1 MRADHRIAAIIP
13 ALNEA
18 ASLGLMLPE
27 LPDWIDEVIVVDN
40 GSTDHTA
47 DVARRCGAVVVAEP
61 SRGYGRACLAGARA
75 TEAAVLLFLDG
86 DGSDK
91 PGLAARVVDPVA
103 TGAADMV
110 IGSRVLGNREPG
122 ALSPQQRWGNALACA
137 LMRWLW
143 RARYTDLGPFR
154 AIRREALLALDLR
167 ALTYGWT
174 VEMQIRAHRVG
185 LRVAEVPVD
194 YRRRIAGRSKVSG
207 TVRGVALAAWYILGT
222 IAVEALRPAT
232 KSLPASADPS
242 APGEREQPA

>member
-1 MRADHRIAAIIP
+1 MRADQRIAVIIP

-18 ASLGLMLPE
+18 ASLGAMLPE

-40 GSTDHTA
+40 GSTDGTA
-47 DVARRCGAVVVAEP
+47 EVARRAGARVVAEP
-61 SRGYGRACLAGARA
+61 VRGYGRACLAGARA
-75 TEAAVLLFLDG
+75 TEAEVLLFLDG
-86 DGSDK
+86 DGSDR
-91 PGLAARVVDPVA
+91 PALAARVVDPVA

-110 IGSRVLGNREPG
+110 IGSRVLGVREKG

-143 RARYTDLGPFR
+143 RAHYTDLGPFR

-167 ALTYGWT
+167 AMTYGWT
-174 VEMQIRAHRVG
+174 VEMQIRAHRMG
-185 LRVAEVPVD
+185 LRTLDVPVD

-222 IAVEALRPAT
+222 IALEALRPAAP
-232 KSLPASADPS
+232 LPRFAGDAS